1 MAYEHFDSDVAR
13 FDALR
18 AVAAFADRSLTAN
31 ETRQVID
38 EIFKLYKGREG
49 ELAAGVL
56 NAGLVLMQQIVPEVR
71 SEMIAEA
78 RSWMLD
84 RIDDP
89 KINTLADL
97 EDYRAFLDGLKGI
110 EVLISEDRSQAEAQQ
125 VADGIFMR
133 YYQEDRYHELAE
145 GTIDAVAV
153 LMMQITPDMKTKIIT
168 VVQSWFFE
176 DMDHGPSD

>member
-13 FDALR
+13 FDGLR

-38 EIFKLYKGREG
+38 EIFKPYKGRKG
-49 ELAAGVL
+49 ELASGVL
-56 NAGLVLMQQIVPEVR
+56 NAGLVLMQQIVPHVR

-78 RSWMLD
+78 RSWTLD

-89 KINTLADL
+89 KINRPADL

-110 EVLISEDRSQAEAQQ
+110 EVLISEDHKAEA
-125 VADGIFMR
+125 
-133 YYQEDRYHELAE
+133 
-145 GTIDAVAV
+145 
-153 LMMQITPDMKTKIIT
+153 
-168 VVQSWFFE
+168 
-176 DMDHGPSD
+176 